1 MSESKIK
8 IGVIGAGRMGGHHA
22 RILSRLP
29 GVELVGVCDAN
40 LWRAQMAAWRH
51 NCAAY
56 RSYEDLLNQ
65 VDACVI
71 AVPTELHFDIGMKA
85 IELGVHCLVEKPLAY
100 TVEQAKQL
108 LAASEA
114 KGVVLQVGH
123 IERFN
128 PAVLAAISHIKAPR
142 FITVERLGPYDPRVA
157 SIGVVL
163 DLMIHDLDIVLTLV
177 GNNVA
182 SLEAVGASLLSA
194 REDIANVRLRFESG
208 CIADMTASRIS
219 LEKSRKIRIYQE
231 DSYIS
236 LDYMNAKLKIYKKK
250 SPVIRSLKDVE
261 VIHPKLD
268 KVEPLHNEH
277 AHFLDCIANNR
288 KPWPSGEAGLQA
300 MHLAF
305 KVVDELKRYEL
316 SGKKA
321 VGPAAVM
328 PALLD
333 LGKLAGD

>member
-8 IGVIGAGRMGGHHA
+8 IGVIGAGRMGGYHA
-22 RILSRLP
+22 RALSRMS
-29 GVELVGVCDAN
+29 GVELVGVCDSN
-40 LWRAQMAAWRH
+40 LWRAQMAAWRN

-71 AVPTELHFDIGMKA
+71 SVPTELHFDVGMKA
-85 IELGVHCLVEKPLAY
+85 IELGVHALIEKPLAH
-100 TVEQAKQL
+100 TVEQAKKL
-108 LAASEA
+108 LEASEA

-128 PAVLAAISHIKAPR
+128 PAVLAAISHIKEPR

-177 GNNVA
+177 GNQVR

-194 REDIANVRLRFESG
+194 HEDIANVRLRFESG

-219 LEKSRKIRIYQE
+219 IEKSRKIRIYQE

-236 LDYMNAKLKIYKKK
+236 LDYMNSKLKIYKKK
-250 SPVIRSLKDVE
+250 TPVIRTLKDVE
-261 VIHPKLD
+261 VLHPRLD
-268 KVEPLHNEH
+268 KVEPLQNEH
-277 AHFLDCIANNR
+277 AHFLDCIAHNR
-288 KPWPSGEAGLQA
+288 KPWPSGEAGLMA
-300 MHLAF
+300 MHLAL
-305 KVVDELKRYEL
+305 KVIDELKRYEL
-316 SGKKA
+316 NGRRA
-321 VGPAAVM
+321 VGPAPVLPAVIEE
-328 PALLD
+328 LD
-333 LGKLAGD
+333 RRL